1 MMRKWTTRFIVLAI
15 CGLIGVGFGLPGC
28 HSGEESK
35 PIIVIEPPEGVTSN
49 GWTPMRE
56 DWQPMVEKI
65 SLWENGEEQIIDPEG
80 SAYIEMGR
88 MLITTLHKLDLQARC
103 VFSRERIQEVKRN
116 DKVVEIAFK
125 QADDFPI
132 SRWIEEEERS
142 HIATGENGYRILE
155 NVRTAIFVLEDTLD
169 EGLGAHVLVGS
180 EFEGKIGYTCWAVK
194 QEGSE
199 DLDRSWVAEIEEIIK
214 EAKNE

>member
-1 MMRKWTTRFIVLAI
+1 MKKRTTKFVGLAI
-15 CGLIGVGFGLPGC
+15 CGLIGVGLGLLGC

-35 PIIVIEPPEGVTSN
+35 PIIVVEPPEGVTSSD
-49 GWTPMRE
+49 WTPIRE

-65 SLWENGEEQIIDPEG
+65 SLWEKGEEQIIAPEG
-80 SAYIEMGR
+80 SGYTEMGR
-88 MLITTLHKLDLQARC
+88 TLITTLHKLDLQARC
-103 VFSRERIQEVKRN
+103 VFSGERIQEIKRN
-116 DKVVEIAFK
+116 DNVVEIVFK

-132 SRWIEEEERS
+132 SQWIEEEERS
-142 HIATGENGYRILE
+142 HIPTDENGYRILE

-180 EFEGKIGYTCWAVK
+180 EFEGKISYYSCWAVK